1 MYIKAHPL
9 IMLTNTVKSCVYIG
23 RHTCISFRYR
33 YNYIIL
39 FLVLFVHCEIDRE
52 HPNYIFN
59 WKNSLSKP
67 SFATKVQALEEVRKI
82 QIVVT
87 M

>member
-1 MYIKAHPL
+1 MYTYIKAHPL
-9 IMLTNTVKSCVYIG
+9 IMLKNTVKSYVYID

-52 HPNYIFN
+52 HPNYIHMYSIG
-59 WKNSLSKP
+59 KT
-67 SFATKVQALEEVRKI
+67 A
-82 QIVVT
+82 
-87 M
+87 